1 MTSRPLLLGLPR
13 RGCWRTRT
21 TRCWNGSTASRQ
33 WSTSCRPAR
42 ARPCGPSSTHLSGT
56 PLTEVQAHYVTVF
69 DMKRKACPYL
79 TYWTDGDTR
88 NRGRAILRFKQAYL
102 EAGYD
107 LGSEE
112 LPDHLSVVLEFA
124 AIGDT
129 LTGEAL
135 LAEHQEAIH
144 LLRDAL
150 AKMESAYV
158 HVLDAVVATL
168 PRLTPEIRER
178 MAHIAASGPAR
189 GVRRA
194 RAVRR
199 ERHHRPDRSAPMTTA
214 GHPAVGRA
222 ARTSPSR
229 SSSPAPSGGS
239 ATTSSAGRRARAS
252 CTSASSSASPARSST
267 SASWPW

>member
-1 MTSRPLLLGLPR
+1 MSDKQTAAARLAAAWLLSYPDTTLLERLDGIAAVVDELPAGTGAPLSAFL
-13 RGCWRTRT
+13 
-21 TRCWNGSTASRQ
+21 A
-33 WSTSCRPAR
+33 
-42 ARPCGPSSTHLSGT
+42 HLADT
-56 PLTEVQAHYVTVF
+56 PLSEVQSHYVTVF

-135 LAEHQEAIH
+135 LAEHQDAIH

-178 MAHIAASGPAR
+178 MAHIAASGPPVESVGLEPFGVSVTIDPIGAR
-189 GVRRA
+189 R
-194 RAVRR
+194 
-199 ERHHRPDRSAPMTTA
+199 
-214 GHPAVGRA
+214 
-222 ARTSPSR
+222 
-229 SSSPAPSGGS
+229 
-239 ATTSSAGRRARAS
+239 
-252 CTSASSSASPARSST
+252 
-267 SASWPW
+267 

>member
-1 MTSRPLLLGLPR
+1 MSDKATAAARLAAAWLLSYPDERLLGRLDVIAAVADELPVS
-13 RGCWRTRT
+13 T
-21 TRCWNGSTASRQ
+21 GS
-33 WSTSCRPAR
+33 PLR
-42 ARPCGPSSTHLSGT
+42 AFLEHLSGT
-56 PLTEVQAHYVTVF
+56 PLSDVRAHYVTVF

-135 LAEHQEAIH
+135 LAEHQDAIR

-150 AKMESAYV
+150 DTMESAYV
-158 HVLDAVVATL
+158 HVLDAIVATL

-178 MAHIAASGPAR
+178 MAHIAASGPPVESVGLEPFGVSVTIDPIGAR
-189 GVRRA
+189 R
-194 RAVRR
+194 
-199 ERHHRPDRSAPMTTA
+199 
-214 GHPAVGRA
+214 
-222 ARTSPSR
+222 
-229 SSSPAPSGGS
+229 
-239 ATTSSAGRRARAS
+239 
-252 CTSASSSASPARSST
+252 
-267 SASWPW
+267 

>member
-1 MTSRPLLLGLPR
+1 MSDKQTAAARLAAAWLLSYPDSTLLERLDGIAAVVVELPASTGAPLSAFL
-13 RGCWRTRT
+13 
-21 TRCWNGSTASRQ
+21 S
-33 WSTSCRPAR
+33 
-42 ARPCGPSSTHLSGT
+42 HLSET
-56 PLTEVQAHYVTVF
+56 PLSEVQAHYVTVF

-135 LAEHQEAIH
+135 LAEHQDAIH

-150 AKMESAYV
+150 AKMESTYV
-158 HVLDAVVATL
+158 HVLDAIVATL

-178 MAHIAASGPAR
+178 MAHIAASGPPVESVGLEPFGVSVTIDPIGAR
-189 GVRRA
+189 R
-194 RAVRR
+194 
-199 ERHHRPDRSAPMTTA
+199 
-214 GHPAVGRA
+214 
-222 ARTSPSR
+222 
-229 SSSPAPSGGS
+229 
-239 ATTSSAGRRARAS
+239 
-252 CTSASSSASPARSST
+252 
-267 SASWPW
+267 

>member
-1 MTSRPLLLGLPR
+1 MSDKQTAAARLAAAWLLSYPDTTLLERLDGIAAVVEELPASTGAPL
-13 RGCWRTRT
+13 
-21 TRCWNGSTASRQ
+21 TAFL
-33 WSTSCRPAR
+33 A
-42 ARPCGPSSTHLSGT
+42 HLADT
-56 PLTEVQAHYVTVF
+56 PLSEVQAHYVTVF

-135 LAEHQEAIH
+135 LAEHQDAIH

-158 HVLDAVVATL
+158 HVLDAIVATL

-178 MAHIAASGPAR
+178 MAHIAA
-189 GVRRA
+189 
-194 RAVRR
+194 
-199 ERHHRPDRSAPMTTA
+199 
-214 GHPAVGRA
+214 
-222 ARTSPSR
+222 
-229 SSSPAPSGGS
+229 
-239 ATTSSAGRRARAS
+239 
-252 CTSASSSASPARSST
+252 
-267 SASWPW
+267 

>member
-1 MTSRPLLLGLPR
+1 MSDKQTAAARLAGAWLLSYPDATLLERLDGIAAVVDELPAGTGAPLSAFL
-13 RGCWRTRT
+13 
-21 TRCWNGSTASRQ
+21 A
-33 WSTSCRPAR
+33 
-42 ARPCGPSSTHLSGT
+42 HLADT
-56 PLTEVQAHYVTVF
+56 PLSEVQSHYVTVF

-135 LAEHQEAIH
+135 LAEHQDAIH

-178 MAHIAASGPAR
+178 MAHIAASGPPVESVGLEPFGVSVTIDPIGAR
-189 GVRRA
+189 R
-194 RAVRR
+194 
-199 ERHHRPDRSAPMTTA
+199 
-214 GHPAVGRA
+214 
-222 ARTSPSR
+222 
-229 SSSPAPSGGS
+229 
-239 ATTSSAGRRARAS
+239 
-252 CTSASSSASPARSST
+252 
-267 SASWPW
+267 